1 MAHRDPLAFNVRRQT
16 QALLEALPEGSLFA
30 TEIHSA
36 RSHAELFDA
45 LSRWLAAP
53 ALTWRIATTFRPIL
67 VDLCARWLKS
77 AQPTEEQFI
86 ALCFLVEIHEE
97 LFPVLYR
104 VLLTKRFEHGPL
116 SDISSSTERSRVHC
130 LLLAYYR
137 ILQINRELPGLQ
149 RWSLSHL
156 SKLMWS
162 ENVDGGARLLA
173 IRCYAL
179 QSGMGEA
186 ERERIEKQIFGEV
199 GGPDCPLECGVDE
212 QGNTIVTDGWLMPLR
227 ELQRVQNARN
237 DMVAAPY
244 DYFEGM
250 EDPVIDETV
259 LCPNVVN
266 VSGILLVKDAGT
278 TSSSSLIPT
287 DSVKGA
293 LHEIA
298 TCMSLRVPI
307 LLTSPPSS
315 GKTTILKH
323 LAGLLYP
330 TIKNQIVTIQLA
342 DTSLDARALL
352 GSHVSSP
359 TRPGTF
365 EWRDGALVRAM
376 RAGRWVVLE
385 DIDRASAEVLGV
397 LRPLAE
403 SLRVDKWIG
412 GRARIAVPGRGEVIA
427 HDAFALFATRTVRG
441 STTPPAFL
449 GAHKWSEVVV
459 TAPTAAEVHT
469 IVEARFP
476 RLRGAAANAFV
487 ALWDAVRALGPAASA
502 RDVGMREL
510 EKLCARV
517 ERLLPRSY
525 EPSDMMEVD
534 NASLPSL
541 FPNPAFREDVYLEA
555 RDIFFGAGTTTAAAR
570 AQSDAVA
577 LVIAEHLGIDAERR
591 EWVLKGRVPD
601 FEVEKDVNGEAVG
614 VRAGR
619 TYLPA
624 KAKESRTPLAP
635 QRPFA
640 MHRPAV
646 ILASRL
652 ATAVALA
659 EPLLLTGETGTG
671 KTSVVTHLAG
681 LLRRPLVTLNLSHQT
696 ESADLIGGFRPVDAR
711 IPGSELQAR
720 FIELFGATF
729 SRKKNEKF
737 ETEVRK
743 AVAEGR
749 WKRAAGLWKES
760 VRLARDRIR
769 KRREE
774 EQGETRDGESTPRK
788 RRKVEKAPEELWAQF
803 EHDVNDFEAQHVQG
817 NGKFAFDFVEGPL
830 VKALRA
836 GDWVLLD
843 EINLASPETLECV
856 SSILQD
862 ATGSITLTEQG
873 ALEPVPR
880 HPDFRLFACMNPA
893 TDVGKKD
900 LPPHIRSRFT
910 EIDVPPPDTDRDT
923 LLSIIEKYIG
933 AAAVADK
940 PAIMHVADFYLAV
953 RQMAEERRIAD
964 GSNKR
969 PNYSMRTLARALM
982 FAADAAPAYG
992 LRRAL
997 WEGCI
1002 MAFTMVLDGESADLV
1017 TSAARTH
1024 ILAGVRNVKSLLNR
1038 EPVPPTSGEHLKFGP
1053 FYLEV
1058 GPLPIDG
1065 CMDYVMTPSVE
1076 AKLIA
1081 LARIVTTRRFPVL
1094 IEGPTSSGKTSA
1106 VEYLA
1111 RRTGHRF
1118 VRINNHEHTD
1128 IQEYLGSYV
1137 SDPAT
1142 GKLAF
1147 RDGLLVRALRRG
1159 DWIVLD
1165 ELNLAPTD
1173 VLEALNRLL
1182 DDNRE
1187 LVIPET
1193 GEVVRPHPHFML
1205 FATQNPAGL
1214 YGGRKALSRAL
1225 RSRFLEA
1232 HFADVPRAEL
1242 AEILCQR
1249 AAIAPSYA
1257 EKIVAVFREL
1267 QARRGAGR
1275 VFESREGFAT
1285 LRDLFRWAG
1294 RGAIGYQ
1301 ALAEDGYMLLAE
1313 RARREDDRTVVK
1325 EVIQDVMKV
1334 KIDEDA
1340 LYDFDMPGRDMREFL
1355 GCAIPNDPNL
1365 VWTRAMRRLFVLTAR
1380 ALRFNEP
1387 VLLVGETG
1395 AGKTSVCQIFAGA
1408 TGQELC
1414 GVSCHQNTETAD
1426 LIGGLRPVRNR
1437 HAIEAAILEDAQQ
1450 VLVGLGIQ
1458 ETYDTVDA
1466 LHAQLVKLLKS
1477 GGLDAEAAERVR
1489 GLVLRITG
1497 AKAIFEWRDGPLV
1510 ESMKRGDVFLLDE
1523 ISLADDSVLERLN
1536 SVLEPSR
1543 TIVLAERG
1551 GDAIDHSSVTA
1562 SDAFK
1567 LIATMN
1573 PGGDYGKKELSPALR
1588 NRFTE
1593 VWVPPVDDPR
1603 DLELILDRL
1612 WKHDGLKAWT
1622 KPLLAFADDLCRRVG
1637 DRTLVSLRDILAWV
1651 SFSNAVMDLGP
1662 QYAPSPPEIFHHA
1675 ARMTF
1680 LDGLSALPQLSAYSR
1695 ASLSEIK
1702 AGAIATLHAL
1712 APIADPAA
1720 SAPSYDPTQY
1730 VQLGSFA
1737 IRRGHKPASSQA
1749 FNLRAP
1755 TTQDNAMR
1763 VVRACQLP
1771 KPILL
1776 EGSPGVGKTSLV
1788 AALADISGHH
1798 LCRINLS
1805 DQTDLIDLFGSDL
1818 PVEGGAPGEFAWKDA
1833 EFLKALQE
1841 GDWVLLDE
1849 MNLAPQAVLEGLNAV
1864 LDHRGSVYIPEL
1876 GRSFVRHPNFRIFAA
1891 QNPLSQGGGRKG
1903 LPKSFVNRFTKVYV
1917 EEMTPSDLFLV
1928 CQHLYPDIDAGLLQA
1943 MIEFNARLNEKLA
1956 TDPTFAR
1963 AGSPWEF
1970 NLRDVLRW
1978 GAVLISQPPDTHPGA
1993 LLRAIYLQR
2002 FRSHNDR
2009 DQARQIFDNVFGV
2022 DSASLETLAWSV
2034 SPEFARFGRFIAKR
2048 NNYASSTRPS
2058 RVLKM
2063 HLAALESVGQCVAQS
2078 WLGIITGERH
2088 CGKTELVKT
2097 MAAMTGNE
2105 LTQISINHATD
2116 TMDILGSF
2124 EQVDELGQLKILA
2137 EDVLSH
2143 VDTYLRSTDGSHS
2156 SVVLCRDQLRTTIDR
2171 GAPADQIMHV
2181 ASTLQD
2187 ALASTNA
2194 DNHISSLVQML
2205 QDMARSPP
2213 STGHFQW
2220 VDGPLVQAMKKGIW
2234 VLLDGANLC
2243 NPSVLDRLNSLCE
2256 PGGVLTLSERGLL
2269 DDQVEVVKPHPRFRL
2284 FMTVDPQYGELSRA
2298 MRNRGIE
2305 ICLSSGP
2312 LADDSDILQQHL
2324 RLPTGATDAIGP
2336 VRNFDSIRRG
2346 IATSPTPRLPPLAST
2361 GRALDQDSPLLSLS
2375 DWFCSPIASRQ
2386 DARQHFVAR
2395 STIPTYA
2402 LQLRRSDP
2410 SLAPLADEC
2419 TQKLLSS
2426 MREKYAIV
2434 WGVPLAYLV
2443 SQVSSRILSSKAFS
2457 NIYHFAHTRH
2467 RCRKPPRTVRN
2478 GMRTLGTRRRFA
2490 FGGKK
2495 PFPLSHGHAVD
2506 LTPAQIDL
2514 ETVSYLLS
2522 ISQWLRSAIERDVFD
2537 YSAIQIASRWFS
2549 QAVDAGSPS
2558 FDALVKAVQELQD
2571 CVALQRGLGLEEF
2584 WSGFL
2589 VQIPA
2594 IDREA
2599 SRRLA
2604 QMASELKVT
2613 AHAYVLA
2620 LGSLPGVADAQ
2631 DFDLA
2636 SLSRLVHE
2644 AESVCCYIS
2653 RVIGREGLQS
2663 QMLQKEHDEHLHQSG
2678 IDLRPSAML
2687 SQLNTLSHSSSM
2699 VERCFSSSILERR
2712 ERTLENVLP
2721 LLDATVVRQ
2730 ASPSLSEVGRCWMA
2744 VGWLVIDLFVPDA
2757 PVDPVAWYEYSRS
2770 FIDLHSQLQY
2780 LSTGERGNAMIDY
2793 LKISVQRKPDV
2804 VHQFQHQ
2811 LALGDPQA
2819 GSMHGFYERLA
2830 GIYTDLQDLTGPLQF
2845 AILHLRLGLRLLA
2858 LDGAQMTVR
2867 RSLGGIGAA
2876 AATKLTDDVQAAPP
2890 SASDFEQAT
2899 GMRNKQT
2906 MLKLESLFEQL
2917 TRLWLIERAKEADAE
2932 KAQSTLYHLGDAE
2945 REAAEFNE
2953 LFPQYGDD
2961 EEASTHSDHGPQTSN
2976 KSGNIDSAADLHIS
2990 MFAALLDGNRRAGVD
3005 FRAARISFLS
3015 SLFEVEQH
3023 LPGTLDEQSTM
3034 LRLDILAEGI
3044 TRLQKRDDGSQPY
3057 NFYTDHNISETKKA
3071 AEVVLAMKERISEVL
3086 REWPEQM
3093 VLVNLLG
3100 RCDTVLALALDS
3112 PVAKVLS
3119 ALEQLLVQSQDWEMY
3134 ANRENTLKAH
3144 QQNLTALIVSWRRLE
3159 LSCWQTLL
3167 DSQALSFAQAI
3178 SEWWFR
3184 LYDACVRGA
3193 LDAATSEDAL
3203 TEFLVKLLPL
3213 LDDFVRTSAVG
3224 QYAARLQLL
3233 RAFANYCG
3241 ELSGVKT
3248 GLSRVALERVRL
3260 LLCATLAYYSLSSSR
3275 VQKALEEQR
3284 RPLEKEVK
3292 DFIKLASW
3300 RDINV
3305 QALKESATRTHHQL
3319 YKIIR
3324 KFRDVLRQPVDAML
3338 NPDFT
3343 DNTGDDAAVPP
3354 PNNAQTPDGAEVSF
3368 PEHDPL
3374 TSSDHLRNIGQ
3385 TYARFRSLVSTRIT
3399 PFHSSLAS
3407 SPLQDL
3413 SATII
3418 ETQKE
3423 LAAETA
3429 PSDLSKEKREKFYK
3443 SLLVRKRKAWSDLL
3457 KELKRI
3463 GFKQNVKPDVLLRQA
3478 DSRWIREQPMMPP
3491 VEGRVTRRAES
3502 YFLRLMGCLP
3512 AVRAAVPDHHVD
3524 LSTRELQRGMGF
3536 LESVYEYALKARSE
3550 YELGNLR
3557 RLENTLF
3564 GLASALG
3571 EVKDG
3576 ILTYT
3581 SFEDTPV
3588 ALVDSLVAA
3597 FGEGAVQC
3605 SLQAAEI
3612 RRVVDDIVILTPNS
3626 EERIALQRSAQ
3637 VLSDM
3642 KDLLRRSSEEASKM
3656 RYLFDPVCEWVD
3668 AQDVHPIVLA
3678 NTSASPPVDRSA
3690 TIVDTLL
3697 VNVQGILSQ
3706 CDAAQK
3712 TPQEDEDD
3720 DGFARR
3726 DLTTLRTLT
3735 SQLKLEKVSN
3745 AVQEAF
3751 AHCDAP
3757 SDDVLRDVR
3766 RALPF
3771 LRAYETVVQ
3780 VHLDTLAGWNK
3791 ALFKLAYVLCILLRA
3806 LATQGFCRPP
3816 DVEDDGEGGD
3826 NAGEATGGMGVGE
3839 GAGAENVSKE
3849 IEDESQVEGLRGEE
3863 AQDERRDQGGDED
3876 NDAIEMNEDVG
3887 GALEDVPDKGDDD
3900 AESGDEEE
3908 QDLDE
3913 KIEDLDK
3920 SDPAAVDE
3928 KLWGDEKGPEDE
3940 GGQDDKIGDDRSK
3953 EQQQDESE
3961 VVAKEGGEKKE
3972 QKGEKGKDKDDAKD
3986 EGAQQQPETEQ
3997 VEDEATPEEAEG
4009 EDQPSAEGA
4018 PMDEH
4023 VQDADTLE
4031 LPDDI
4036 DMDDVEKE
4044 RDQDAEEDFGDE
4056 EMAMEEDQG
4065 PPESDGELDDKDGGK
4080 EQTKDAEEGEADAP
4094 EDEAMEPSIQVD
4106 DVQEE
4111 SAADDDAPDGEA
4123 PADQPDV
4130 TEGDGTDQITSEG
4143 RPDAGAASASTGQGA
4158 SSAGQQGQ
4166 QAGDQEMNE
4175 EQAAE
4180 ATGEQQESAD
4190 PSQTDQHAG
4199 SRAQGVRQGAEPSVG
4214 NPADDSLD
4222 PHRSLGDAMKEIQR
4236 RFDEILRSD
4245 KAQQPREAAP
4255 DAQADQVEYLQPED
4269 IDADMQAL
4277 GPAGEEKAANLS
4289 ELNVIQGDDL
4299 MDETAPMELDD
4310 IKQDEQ
4316 HEQPAPSNRR
4326 PQGEELSSA
4335 PKQTD
4340 LEDAIMRYNPSADV
4354 PESVALVQ
4362 KSEDRES
4369 QEQTDSEE
4377 RDADVEAE
4385 LREWV
4390 SSGHAENMVDHLW
4403 RRYEHLTH
4411 DLSYALCEQLRL
4423 ILEPTLATRLRG
4435 DYRTGKRLNMK
4446 KIIPYIASDYTK
4458 DKIWLRRTRPSQ
4470 REYQILIALDD
4481 SRSMAESHSVHL
4493 AYQTLA
4499 LVTKAL
4505 SRLEAGDVAVAKFGE
4520 GVDVLHGFDSGPFT
4534 DAAGAKVMDAFRF
4547 DQRATDVLKLVRAS
4561 LNMLQAA
4568 REQRATGSAT
4578 ASDLWQ
4584 LEIIISDG
4592 MCQEHEQ
4599 LRSVL
4604 RRAEEQRVMVVFII
4618 IDSLQNPTAGTT
4630 AGQQPGSIVTMD
4642 KAEFKNVDGKM
4653 ELQLQR
4659 YLDSFPFE
4667 YYVVLRDV
4675 EALPDV
4681 LSTTLKQFFERVTG
4695 SE

>member
-1 MAHRDPLAFNVRRQT
+1 MARKDPLAFNLRRQT
-16 QALLEALPEGSLFA
+16 QALLDSLPKGSELES
-30 TEIHSA
+30 EIQSA
-36 RSHAELFDA
+36 RSHEDLFNA

-53 ALTWRIATTFRPIL
+53 AFTWRIATTFRPIL
-67 VDLCARWLKS
+67 VDLCARWLQS
-77 AQPTEEQFI
+77 PEMTEEQFV

-97 LFPVLYR
+97 LFPVLQR
-104 VLLTKRFEHGPL
+104 VLSTKRFEHGPL
-116 SDISSSTERSRVHC
+116 SDISSSTERSRLHR

-137 ILQINRELPGLQ
+137 ILQINRELPGLR

-156 SKLMWS
+156 SSLIWS
-162 ENVDGGARLLA
+162 EEADGAARLLA

-179 QSGMGEA
+179 QSGMAEL
-186 ERERIEKQIFGEV
+186 ERERIEKEIFGEV
-199 GGPDCPLECGVDE
+199 AGPDCPLEYGVDE
-212 QGNTIVTDGWLMPLR
+212 QGGMTIVDGWLMPLH
-227 ELQRVQNARN
+227 ELRRVQDARN
-237 DMVAAPY
+237 GMVIAPY
-244 DYFEGM
+244 DYFEGV
-250 EDPVIDETV
+250 EDPPIEESV
-259 LCPNVVN
+259 LCQHVVN
-266 VSGILLVKDAGT
+266 VNGSLLVKDAGIPPP
-278 TSSSSLIPT
+278 SPLIQT
-287 DSVKGA
+287 DSANAA
-293 LHEIA
+293 LRDIA
-298 TCMSLRVPI
+298 TCMSLRLPI

-315 GKTTILKH
+315 GKSTLFKH
-323 LAGLLYP
+323 LAGLLHP
-330 TIKNQIVTIQLA
+330 ALQNQIVTIQLA

-352 GSHVSSP
+352 GSHASSP

-385 DIDRASAEVLGV
+385 DVDRASAEVLGV
-397 LRPLAE
+397 LRPLVE

-412 GRARIAVPGRGEVIA
+412 GRARITVPGRGEVIA
-427 HDAFALFATRTVRG
+427 HDSFRLFATRSVRG
-441 STTPPAFL
+441 SAAPLSFL
-449 GAHKWSEVVV
+449 GAHKWSEVIVP
-459 TAPTAAEVHT
+459 APTAVEVHA
-469 IVEARFP
+469 IVEARYP
-476 RLRGAAANAFV
+476 KLRGAPATALV
-487 ALWDAVRALGPAASA
+487 ALWDAVRAIGPAASA
-502 RDVGMREL
+502 RDVGIREL
-510 EKLCARV
+510 EKLCGRV
-517 ERLLPRSY
+517 GRLLPRSY
-525 EPSDMMEVD
+525 EPGASMDVD
-534 NASLPSL
+534 DAKFSTL
-541 FPNPAFREDVYLEA
+541 FPNPAFREDAYLEA
-555 RDIFFGAGTTTAAAR
+555 RDVFFGAGTTTAAAR
-570 AQSDAVA
+570 AQADAIA
-577 LVIAEHLGIDAERR
+577 TVIAEHLGIDAERR
-591 EWVLKGRVPD
+591 EWLLKGRVPD
-601 FEVEKDVNGEAVG
+601 FEVEKDVNGDPVG

-624 KAKESRTPLAP
+624 KATESRVVLAP
-635 QRPFA
+635 RRPFA

-652 ATAVALA
+652 ATAIALA

-711 IPGSELQAR
+711 IPGSALQER
-720 FIELFGATF
+720 FIDLFGVTF

-737 ETEVRK
+737 EGEVRK

-749 WKRAAGLWKES
+749 WKRAAGLWRES

-769 KRREE
+769 KRKDE
-774 EQGETRDGESTPRK
+774 EQGEPRGVGEDTPRK

-803 EHDVNDFEAQHVQG
+803 EHDLLDFEGQHVQG

-910 EIDVPPPDTDRDT
+910 EIDVPPTDTDRDT

-933 AAAVADK
+933 SAAVADK

-953 RQMAEERRIAD
+953 RSMAEERRIAD

-1081 LARIVTTRRFPVL
+1081 LARIATTRRFPVL

-1137 SDPAT
+1137 SDAAT

-1313 RARREDDRTVVK
+1313 RARREDDRSVVK
-1325 EVIQDVMKV
+1325 EVIQDIMKV

-1340 LYDFDMPGRDMREFL
+1340 LYNFDAPGRDMRDFL
-1355 GCAIPNDPNL
+1355 GCAIPNNPNL
-1365 VWTRAMRRLFVLTAR
+1365 VWTGAMRRLFVLSAR

-1395 AGKTSVCQIFAGA
+1395 AGKTSVCQIYASA

-1437 HAIEAAILEDAQQ
+1437 HAVEAAILDDARQ
-1450 VLVGLGIQ
+1450 LLSGLGL
-1458 ETYDTVDA
+1458 EEMYDDVDVLHVA
-1466 LHAQLVKLLKS
+1466 LSKMLKS
-1477 GGLDAEAAERVR
+1477 NGLDAQATQCVR
-1489 GLVLRITG
+1489 DLSLRITS

-1551 GDAIDHSSVTA
+1551 GDALDHSTVTA
-1562 SDAFK
+1562 SEAFK
-1567 LIATMN
+1567 FVATMN

-1603 DLELILDRL
+1603 DLELIVDRL
-1612 WKHDGLKAWT
+1612 WKHDTLKAWT
-1622 KPLLAFADDLCRRVG
+1622 KPLLTFADDLCRRVN

-1662 QYAPSPPEIFHHA
+1662 QLAPPPAEIFHHA
-1675 ARMTF
+1675 A
-1680 LDGLSALPQLSAYSR
+1680 ALPQLTSYSR
-1695 ASLSEIK
+1695 SSLSDIK
-1702 AGAIATLHAL
+1702 TGAMALINDL
-1712 APIADPAA
+1712 APLDGTV
-1720 SAPSYDPTQY
+1720 SSY

-1737 IRRGHKPASSQA
+1737 IRRGPRHTSSQA

-1763 VVRACQLP
+1763 V
-1771 KPILL
+1771 
-1776 EGSPGVGKTSLV
+1776 GSPGVGKTSLI

-1833 EFLKALQE
+1833 EFLRALQE
-1841 GDWVLLDE
+1841 GNW
-1849 MNLAPQAVLEGLNAV
+1849 AVLEGLNAV
-1864 LDHRGSVYIPEL
+1864 LDHRG
-1876 GRSFVRHPNFRIFAA
+1876 FVRHPDFRIFAA

-1917 EEMTPSDLFLV
+1917 EEMTPSDLLLV
-1928 CQHLYPDIDAGLLQA
+1928 CQHLYPNIDTGLLHA
-1943 MIEFNARLNEKLA
+1943 MIEFNVKLNEKIAL
-1956 TDPTFAR
+1956 DSTFAR
-1963 AGSPWEF
+1963 VGSPWEF

-1978 GAVLISQPPDTHPGA
+1978 AAVLGSQPSDTHPGA
-1993 LLRAIYLQR
+1993 LLRAIYLQK
-2002 FRSHNDR
+2002 FRLPSDR
-2009 DQARQIFDNVFGV
+2009 SKARQIFDSVFSV
-2022 DSASLETLAWSV
+2022 DSTALETLAWSI
-2034 SPEFARFGRFIAKR
+2034 SPAFAHFGRFVAAR
-2048 NNYASSTRPS
+2048 GSYASTARPS
-2058 RVLKM
+2058 RIMKKD
-2063 HLAALESVGQCVAQS
+2063 LAALEAVGQCVTQS
-2078 WLGIITGERH
+2078 WLGIVTGERH

-2097 MAAMTGNE
+2097 MASVTGNE

-2124 EQVDELGQLKILA
+2124 EQTDEIGQLRGLA
-2137 EDVLSH
+2137 ENVLTQ
-2143 VDTYLRSTDGSHS
+2143 VDQLLRSVDGSKSTMAIH
-2156 SVVLCRDQLRTTIDR
+2156 RDRLQAALDSRS
-2171 GAPADQIMHV
+2171 PADQIVQAAAALQVDLAESHGDHSV
-2181 ASTLQD
+2181 NSFIVQLQD
-2187 ALASTNA
+2187 LASSA
-2194 DNHISSLVQML
+2194 
-2205 QDMARSPP
+2205 P
-2213 STGHFQW
+2213 STGRFQW
-2220 VDGPLVQAMKKGIW
+2220 VDGPLVQAMKKGTW

-2269 DDQVEVVKPHPRFRL
+2269 DDQVEIIRPHPRFRL
-2284 FMTVDPQYGELSRA
+2284 FMAVDPHYGELSRA

-2305 ICLSSGP
+2305 ICLTSSST
-2312 LADDSDILQQHL
+2312 ADDDAILCQNM
-2324 RLPTGATDAIGP
+2324 RLPVGALDSP
-2336 VRNFDSIRRG
+2336 DSIRTFDRVRRG
-2346 IATSPTPRLPPLAST
+2346 IVNFTVHSPSLLST
-2361 GRALDQDSPLLSLS
+2361 GRGLDHDSALSSLADWSPSGVVMRRDALAHFVVRSTVPAYLAHSRRSGVTFLLPAEERVQSLLS
-2375 DWFCSPIASRQ
+2375 R
-2386 DARQHFVAR
+2386 
-2395 STIPTYA
+2395 
-2402 LQLRRSDP
+2402 
-2410 SLAPLADEC
+2410 
-2419 TQKLLSS
+2419 

-2434 WGVPLAYLV
+2434 WGVPSAYLV
-2443 SQVSSRILSSKAFS
+2443 SQVSSRVFLYKVFS
-2457 NIYHFAHTRH
+2457 NIYHFQL
-2467 RCRKPPRTVRN
+2467 K
-2478 GMRTLGTRRRFA
+2478 LFQ
-2490 FGGKK
+2490 KE
-2495 PFPLSHGHAVD
+2495 
-2506 LTPAQIDL
+2506 L
-2514 ETVSYLLS
+2514 EALLN
-2522 ISQWLRSAIERDVFD
+2522 ILAITQWLRSAVEREVFD
-2537 YSAIQIASRWFS
+2537 FSAVQVASRWLN
-2549 QAVDAGSPS
+2549 QGVDVAPPS
-2558 FDALVKAVQELQD
+2558 FASIALAVRNMQD
-2571 CVALQRGLGLEEF
+2571 CVSLQRGLGLEEL

-2589 VQIPA
+2589 VQSPA
-2594 IDREA
+2594 IDRELV
-2599 SRRLA
+2599 RKLGN
-2604 QMASELKVT
+2604 MASNLNSAAR
-2613 AHAYVLA
+2613 AHALS
-2620 LGSLPGVADAQ
+2620 SLPGIAAAQ
-2631 DFDLA
+2631 DFDAA
-2636 SLSRLVHE
+2636 SLTRLVIE
-2644 AESVCCYIS
+2644 CESALRQAY
-2653 RVIGREGLQS
+2653 
-2663 QMLQKEHDEHLHQSG
+2663 DENMVHAG
-2678 IDLRPSAML
+2678 IDIQPTVALCQLSAL
-2687 SQLNTLSHSSSM
+2687 SLPTSI
-2699 VERCFSSSILERR
+2699 VERCFSETFAPQKDRSLSNVWSRLASGSSS
-2712 ERTLENVLP
+2712 P
-2721 LLDATVVRQ
+2721 LLDAVDRRLREPFTSISTQ
-2730 ASPSLSEVGRCWMA
+2730 LSPSPTDIGRCWMA
-2744 VGWLVIDLFVPDA
+2744 VGWLVLDLFVPDV
-2757 PVDPVAWYEYSRS
+2757 PTDPVAWYEYSRMFAS
-2770 FIDLHSQLQY
+2770 DREAFFDAQIALHTQLQY
-2780 LSTGERGNAMIDY
+2780 LVTGEQRNTMIDH
-2793 LKISVQRKPDV
+2793 LIRQRATISGAMPRKTPVQRTPNIGRV
-2804 VHQFQHQ
+2804 NAFWTEVNQFQTQLLSQSRLSALTAQ
-2811 LALGDPQA
+2811 LALGDSEAIHREQILQD
-2819 GSMHGFYERLA
+2819 SMDGFYERLTS
-2830 GIYTDLQDLTGPLQF
+2830 IYADLQDLTVPLQF
-2845 AILHLRLGLRLLA
+2845 AILHLRLGLRMLC
-2858 LDGAQMTVR
+2858 LDAAQTQPA
-2867 RSLGGIGAA
+2867 SDPTA
-2876 AATKLTDDVQAAPP
+2876 
-2890 SASDFEQAT
+2890 SASFPSITAASQLVQNIDRASSSTSLSQRLWLSLSAAEFQQHIGLRDERSMSQ
-2899 GMRNKQT
+2899 
-2906 MLKLESLFEQL
+2906 LESLFEQA

-2932 KAQSTLYHLGDAE
+2932 KAQSTLYKQHATVHEDIGDAE
-2945 REAAEFNE
+2945 REVAEFNE
-2953 LFPQYGDD
+2953 LFPQYGDI
-2961 EEASTHSDHGPQTSN
+2961 EEMATNAPKLSPTSERL
-2976 KSGNIDSAADLHIS
+2976 DYAAELHIA
-2990 MFAALLDGNRRAGVD
+2990 MFAPTAVANKRLEVTFQN
-3005 FRAARISFLS
+3005 ARISFLS
-3015 SLFEVEQH
+3015 SLFLAGQR
-3023 LPGTLDEQSTM
+3023 LPEALDRHSTA
-3034 LRLDILAEGI
+3034 LRLSLLAQGLN
-3044 TRLQKRDDGSQPY
+3044 RLQKRDNSARPY
-3057 NFYTDHNISETKKA
+3057 NFYTDHNIAETKRA
-3071 AEVVLAMKERISEVL
+3071 AEVVLAMKERISQVL
-3086 REWPEQM
+3086 EEWPEQM
-3093 VLVNLLG
+3093 VLVNLQG
-3100 RCDTVLALALDS
+3100 RCESVLALALDS
-3112 PVAKVLS
+3112 PVAK
-3119 ALEQLLVQSQDWEMY
+3119 LLMY
-3134 ANRENTLKAH
+3134 ANRDNTLKAH
-3144 QQNLTALIVSWRRLE
+3144 QQQLTTLIVDWRRLE
-3159 LSCWQTLL
+3159 LTCWRTLL

-3178 SEWWFR
+3178 SDWWFR

-3213 LDDFVRTSAVG
+3213 LDDF
-3224 QYAARLQLL
+3224 LL
-3233 RAFANYCG
+3233 RAFSTYCG
-3241 ELSGVKT
+3241 ELSKT
-3248 GLSRVALERVRL
+3248 KEGLSSIALVRVRM
-3260 LLCATLAYYSLSSSR
+3260 LLCATHAYYSLSEAKI
-3275 VQKALEEQR
+3275 QKSLEEQR

-3319 YKIIR
+3319 YKLIR
-3324 KFRDVLRQPVDAML
+3324 KFREILRQPVDSML
-3338 NPDFT
+3338 GPDFT
-3343 DNTGDDAAVPP
+3343 GNKDLADAASVSP
-3354 PNNAQTPDGAEVSF
+3354 AARDFGAESVTF
-3368 PEHDPL
+3368 PDQAFQ
-3374 TSSDHLRNIGQ
+3374 SSAGDHLRNIGQ
-3385 TYARFRSLVSTRIT
+3385 TYARFRTLIASRIT
-3399 PFHSSLAS
+3399 PFHSSLS
-3407 SPLQDL
+3407 SPPLQDL

-3418 ETQKE
+3418 ETQSE

-3429 PSDLSKEKREKFYK
+3429 PSDLPKEKREKFYK
-3443 SLLVRKRKAWSDLL
+3443 ALLVRKRKAWSDLL

-3463 GFKQNVKPDVLLRQA
+3463 GFQQNVKPNVLRRQA
-3478 DSRWIREQPMMPP
+3478 DARWIREQPSMPSMQ
-3491 VEGRVTRRAES
+3491 GRDVQRAET

-3512 AVRAAVPDHHVD
+3512 AVRSALPDHHAD
-3524 LSTRELQRGMGF
+3524 MQTRELQRGMGF
-3536 LESVYEYALKARSE
+3536 LESVYDYALKARSDA
-3550 YELGNLR
+3550 
-3557 RLENTLF
+3557 
-3564 GLASALG
+3564 LA
-3571 EVKDG
+3571 EVKEN
-3576 ILTYT
+3576 ILIYM
-3581 SFEDTPV
+3581 SLEDTSVTPV
-3588 ALVDSLVAA
+3588 DDLVAA
-3597 FGEGAVQC
+3597 FGEAATMC
-3605 SLQAAEI
+3605 HSQAQETRNI
-3612 RRVVDDIVILTPNS
+3612 VDDKLIQRTGEHLDLRRSMQVLVDMKHL
-3626 EERIALQRSAQ
+3626 LQRS
-3637 VLSDM
+3637 
-3642 KDLLRRSSEEASKM
+3642 SEKAPQL
-3656 RYLFDPVCEWVD
+3656 RYLFGPVMEWID
-3668 AQDVHPIVLA
+3668 GQDVRPIDLSQDTA
-3678 NTSASPPVDRSA
+3678 TSPEDRSA
-3690 TIVDTLL
+3690 AIIDALL
-3697 VNVQGILSQ
+3697 INVQGILKQ
-3706 CDAAQK
+3706 CDAAKQSSANADGADN
-3712 TPQEDEDD
+3712 EAEDD
-3720 DGFARR
+3720 FARR
-3726 DLTTLRTLT
+3726 NLTTLHALT
-3735 SQLKLEKVSN
+3735 GQLKLDKVSD
-3745 AVQEAF
+3745 AVLAAF
-3751 AHCDAP
+3751 SHNSASSDNLIRDAK
-3757 SDDVLRDVR
+3757 

-3771 LRAYETVVQ
+3771 LCVYEAAAQ
-3780 VHLDTLAGWNK
+3780 VHIDTLTGWNK
-3791 ALFKLAYVLCILLRA
+3791 ALFKLAYVLCVLLRA

-3816 DVEDDGEGGD
+3816 DVEDEGAGGD
-3826 NAGEATGGMGVGE
+3826 DAGEATGGMGVGE

-3849 IEDESQVEGLRGEE
+3849 IEDESQVEGLRGDD
-3863 AQDERRDQGGDED
+3863 AQDERRDHGGED
-3876 NDAIEMNEDVG
+3876 DDAIEMNEDVG
-3887 GALEDVPDKGDDD
+3887 GELEDVPDKGDADD
-3900 AESGDEEE
+3900 ESGDEEE
-3908 QDLDE
+3908 QDPDE

-3940 GGQDDKIGDDRSK
+3940 GGADDKVGDDRSK

-3972 QKGEKGKDKDDAKD
+3972 QKGEKGKDKEEAKDDDAA
-3986 EGAQQQPETEQ
+3986 EQPPETEQ
-3997 VEDEATPEEAEG
+3997 LEDETAPEEAEG
-4009 EDQPSAEGA
+4009 EDQPGAEGA

-4023 VQDADTLE
+4023 VQDANALE

-4036 DMDDVEKE
+4036 DMDEAEKE

-4056 EMAMEEDQG
+4056 EMTMDEEQG
-4065 PPESDGELDDKDGGK
+4065 PPESEGEVDEREGGEKQDEKK
-4080 EQTKDAEEGEADAP
+4080 EQNEEEAG
-4094 EDEAMEPSIQVD
+4094 EDESMEPSMQVD
-4106 DVQEE
+4106 EVQEDT
-4111 SAADDDAPDGEA
+4111 AADDAAPDGEA
-4123 PADQPDV
+4123 PADQPDIQQG
-4130 TEGDGTDQITSEG
+4130 EGADQITSEG
-4143 RPDAGAASASTGQGA
+4143 RPDAGTASASTGQE
-4158 SSAGQQGQ
+4158 GQ
-4166 QAGDQEMNE
+4166 QAD
-4175 EQAAE
+4175 QAAE
-4180 ATGEQQESAD
+4180 PSGEQKESAD
-4190 PSQTDQHAG
+4190 S
-4199 SRAQGVRQGAEPSVG
+4199 SQGVRQGAEPSMG
-4214 NPADDSLD
+4214 NAADDTLD
-4222 PHRSLGDAMKEIQR
+4222 PHRSLGDTMKEIQR
-4236 RFDEILRSD
+4236 RFDEILRPD
-4245 KAQQPREAAP
+4245 TTQQPREAAP
-4255 DAQADQVEYLQPED
+4255 DAPADQD
-4269 IDADMQAL
+4269 ADADMQAL
-4277 GPAGEEKAANLS
+4277 GPAGEEKTANLS
-4289 ELNVIQGDDL
+4289 ELNVS
-4299 MDETAPMELDD
+4299 APMEIDD
-4310 IKQDEQ
+4310 IRQDEQ
-4316 HEQPAPSNRR
+4316 HEMAPPSDRR
-4326 PQGEELSSA
+4326 PQGQELSSA
-4335 PKQTD
+4335 PKESE
-4340 LEDAIMRYNPSADV
+4340 LEDAIMRHNPA
-4354 PESVALVQ
+4354 ALIQ
-4362 KSEDRES
+4362 ND
-4369 QEQTDSEE
+4369 E

-4385 LREWV
+4385 LREWQ
-4390 SSGHAENMVDHLW
+4390 SSGHAENM
-4403 RRYEHLTH
+4403 HLTH

-4499 LVTKAL
+4499 L
-4505 SRLEAGDVAVAKFGE
+4505 AGDVAVAKFGE
-4520 GVDVLHGFDSGPFT
+4520 GVDVLHGFDAGPFT
-4534 DAAGAKVMDAFRF
+4534 DAAGAR
-4547 DQRATDVLKLVRAS
+4547 RATDVLRL
-4561 LNMLQAA
+4561 AA

-4578 ASDLWQ
+4578 AGDLWQ

-4592 MCQEHEQ
+4592 I
-4599 LRSVL
+4599 VL
-4604 RRAEEQRVMVVFII
+4604 RRAEEQRVM
-4618 IDSLQNPTAGTT
+4618 LNPSAGTT

-4642 KAEFKNVDGKM
+4642 KAEFRN
-4653 ELQLQR
+4653 LQR

-4675 EALPDV
+4675 EALPD
-4681 LSTTLKQFFERVTG
+4681 QFFERVTG